1 LIGVKRNQQ
10 TRWRGANKLPPHINV
25 GDTEIG
31 DTELLY
37 EPGVFPDETRH
48 HILAEML
55 RVDDKEMPWRG
66 SRSAACGQSISHA
79 GGLLRLRHASEGG
92 CVQ

>member
-66 SRSAACGQSISHA
+66 SRSARAADRFRTLAVCSPP
-79 GGLLRLRHASEGG
+79 ASRE
-92 CVQ
+92 